1 MSPFDSVVVIL
12 AGEALAFLTLLVIVL
27 FFISRNRRGKEMAEI
42 DQFITELEEQAI
54 VKSRWLEQFLE
65 ESCGLT
71 PAEIEPLLQ
80 EVNASERALF
90 EGVIRLFLN
99 RELVLLNEI
108 EQRVGQLTEP
118 YQNLLATRGTAAPAP
133 VERANESGQSNQ
145 LAGMERI
152 NQQLVRQ
159 LDNAMKTIDEM
170 SAEYTRVFSGNQ
182 TALELENSSKKMLQ
196 IFYDA
201 ERGVRESIEEL
212 GK

>member
-1 MSPFDSVVVIL
+1 MNPFDSVIVIL

-27 FFISRNRRGKEMAEI
+27 FFISRNRRGREMADI
-42 DQFITELEEQAI
+42 DRFITELEEQAI
-54 VKSRWLEQFLE
+54 VKNRWLEQFLE
-65 ESCGLT
+65 ENCGLEA
-71 PAEIEPLLQ
+71 AEIEPLLQ

-90 EGVIRLFLN
+90 EGVIRLFLK
-99 RELVLLNEI
+99 RELALLSEI
-108 EQRVGQLTEP
+108 EQRVGRLTEP
-118 YQNLLATRGTAAPAP
+118 YQNLLANRGAIAPA
-133 VERANESGQSNQ
+133 ATTQESPQASQ

-201 ERGVRESIEEL
+201 ERGVREGMTEP

>member
-1 MSPFDSVVVIL
+1 MNPFDSVVVIL
-12 AGEALAFLTLLVIVL
+12 AAEALGFLTLLGIVL
-27 FFISRNRRGKEMAEI
+27 FFISRNKRGKEMAEI
-42 DQFITELEEQAI
+42 DHFITELEEQAI

-65 ESCGLT
+65 ENCGLAT
-71 PAEIEPLLQ
+71 AEIEPLLQ
-80 EVNASERALF
+80 EVNASERAVF
-90 EGVIRLFLN
+90 EGVIRLFLK
-99 RELVLLNEI
+99 RELVLLSEI
-108 EQRVGQLTEP
+108 EQRIGRLTEP
-118 YQNLLATRGTAAPAP
+118 YQNLLANRGAVAP
-133 VERANESGQSNQ
+133 VAAVQDSPQANQ

-196 IFYDA
+196 IFHDA
-201 ERGVRESIEEL
+201 ERGVRESITEL